1 MNSIS
6 RRNLKV
12 GVSGVRG
19 VVGETLSPMLASD
32 FSASFG
38 AFSGRGSII
47 VGRDTRPSGEM
58 LENAVVAGLLASGS
72 MVLLA
77 GIIPTPTLQIAVR
90 KYEASGAIAVTASHN
105 PSEWNALKFIDSSGC
120 FLTDSGMNAL
130 LDIYNQPQNDSVPE
144 SGFRGIGT
152 IGDAFA
158 SHADMIL
165 EQVDTELI
173 RKAAFRVAVDCCNGV
188 GALFSEHFL
197 KKLGCA
203 EVYPVFSDPSGCF
216 ERKPEP
222 SAENLSALC
231 EKVRSCGCDIGFA
244 QDPDGDRISVVDETG
259 TPLGE
264 QYSTLIPAEHIL
276 SRTPGPVVA
285 NIQTTRALEDI
296 AARFRVPFF
305 YSKVGEIN
313 VSYEMRRKNAVCGAE
328 GGSGGVL
335 WNAIHP
341 CRDSFSA
348 MALTLEALALRKMK
362 VSEIIRTYP
371 HYYSAVRKL
380 ETDAQSAHAALHKMA
395 LKYASEKP
403 ILLDGIRLDFGDA
416 WVLARQSNTEAMIRI
431 HAESTRSREAAQDIA
446 ERFLRELR
454 EWTERNSG

>member
-1 MNSIS
+1 MSSAS

-32 FSASFG
+32 FAASFG

-58 LENAVVAGLLASGS
+58 LENAVVSGLLASGS

-77 GIIPTPTLQIAVR
+77 GIVPTPTLQIAVR
-90 KYEASGAIAVTASHN
+90 KYEAAGAIAVTASHN
-105 PSEWNALKFIDSSGC
+105 PSEWNALKFIDSSGY
-120 FLTDSGMNAL
+120 FLTGSGMNAL

-144 SGFRGIGT
+144 SAFRKIGS
-152 IGDAFA
+152 ISDAFET
-158 SHADMIL
+158 HMNLIL
-165 EQVDTELI
+165 DRVDVKLI
-173 RKAAFRVAVDCCNGV
+173 RKAGFKVAVDCCNGV
-188 GALFSEHFL
+188 GALFSEYFL
-197 KKLGCA
+197 RKLGCA
-203 EVYPVFSDPSGCF
+203 EVFPIFNEPSGCF

-222 SAENLSALC
+222 TAANLTALC
-231 EKVRSCGCDIGFA
+231 EAVKSNGCDIGFA
-244 QDPDGDRISVVDETG
+244 QDPDGDRISTVDETG

-285 NIQTTRALEDI
+285 NIQTTRALGDI
-296 AARFRVPFF
+296 AARFKSPIF

-313 VSYEMRRKNAVCGAE
+313 VAAEMLRRKAVYGAE
-328 GGSGGVL
+328 GGSGGVM

-362 VSEIIRTYP
+362 VSEIIGTYP
-371 HYYSAVRKL
+371 LYYSAVRKL
-380 ETDAQSAHAALHKMA
+380 ETDAQSAHAALQMMA
-395 LKYASEKP
+395 QKYASEKP
-403 ILLDGIRLDFGDA
+403 ILLDGIRLDLGDS
-416 WVLARQSNTEAMIRI
+416 WVLARQSNTEAVIRI
-431 HAESTRSREAAQDIA
+431 HAESTRSRNAAQETA
-446 ERFLRELR
+446 ERFLRELK
-454 EWTERNSG
+454 EWTGKDLE